1 MARLIY
7 LVRHGETEW
16 NRLGRWQG
24 TTDIVLSD
32 VGRAQARGLV
42 ERLRDTGI
50 TTVFAS
56 DLRRASE
63 TAEIVAA
70 ELGLPAPVTDARLR
84 ERGFGCFEG
93 LTRNECAERFP
104 DAWQR
109 YHLDRRWT
117 PPGAEIHEDVVARA
131 IGALNEI
138 AARLSDGQA
147 ALVVSHGGTMRS
159 FAHAITGAAPQPI
172 ENGAMIRVR
181 YRRGRFTDI
190 DLPEQR
196 GAGGA

>member
-24 TTDIVLSD
+24 TTDIGLSD
-32 VGRAQARGLV
+32 VGRAQARELV
-42 ERLRDTGI
+42 ERVRDRGI
-50 TTVFAS
+50 IKVFAS
-56 DLRRASE
+56 DLRRAGE

-70 ELGLPAPVTDARLR
+70 ELGLPAPVADARLR

-93 LTRNECAERFP
+93 LTRHECAERFP
-104 DAWQR
+104 EAWQR

-117 PPGAEIHEDVVARA
+117 PPGAEVHEHVVTRA
-131 IGALNEI
+131 IAAMNEI
-138 AARLSDGQA
+138 AAGLADGQS

-159 FAHAITGAAPQPI
+159 FTHAITGAAPPPI
-172 ENGAMIRVR
+172 ENGAVIRVR

-190 DLPEQR
+190 DLPEQQTEC
-196 GAGGA
+196 

>member
-1 MARLIY
+1 MTRFIY

-42 ERLRDTGI
+42 DRLRDAGLRR
-50 TTVFAS
+50 VFAS
-56 DLRRASE
+56 DLRRARE
-63 TAEIVAA
+63 TAEIVATA
-70 ELGLPAPVTDARLR
+70 LELPAPIADARLR

-93 LTRNECAERFP
+93 LTREECAARFP
-104 DAWQR
+104 EAWER

-117 PPGAEIHEDVVARA
+117 PPGAEVHEDVVARVLRA
-131 IGALNEI
+131 MNEI
-138 AARLSDGQA
+138 AGRLSEGQS

-159 FAHAITGAAPQPI
+159 FMHAITGAAPPPL
-172 ENGAMIRVR
+172 ENGAVIRVR
-181 YRRGRFTDI
+181 YRRGRFTDV
-190 DLPEQR
+190 DPLES
-196 GAGGA
+196 A